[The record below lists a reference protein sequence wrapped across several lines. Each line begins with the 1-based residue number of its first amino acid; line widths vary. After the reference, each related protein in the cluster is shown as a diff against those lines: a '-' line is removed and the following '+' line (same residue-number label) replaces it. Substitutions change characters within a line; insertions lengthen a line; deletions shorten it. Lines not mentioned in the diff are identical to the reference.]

1 MSSKN
6 TKAIEK
12 QFYVSSVA
20 PEELSDYMFVVSMIL
35 GATAM
40 FIKVP
45 VCVFVCIAGQLIIN
59 NVVNYL

>member
-45 VCVFVCIAGQLIIN
+45 ACN
-59 NVVNYL
+59 N